1 MTISLCKL
9 NFTIQKEQNNE
20 REKRKGGR
28 KEVIKVLNY
37 EFRDGS
43 N

>member
-1 MTISLCKL
+1 MSISLCKL
-9 NFTIQKEQNNE
+9 NFTIQKEQDN
-20 REKRKGGR
+20 KRKKRKEGR